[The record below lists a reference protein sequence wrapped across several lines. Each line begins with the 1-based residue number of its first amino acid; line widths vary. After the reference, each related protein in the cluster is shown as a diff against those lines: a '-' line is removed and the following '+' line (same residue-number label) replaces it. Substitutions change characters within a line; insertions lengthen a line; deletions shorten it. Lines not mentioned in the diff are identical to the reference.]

1 MELTFDYYKNAQDAE
16 IYLCNPD
23 KSLLGALY
31 AKNKNVILRFNSIS
45 ELTFEVP
52 KYVSNSA
59 GEMIEHPYYERIAT
73 KRLVKVDK
81 IGWFRI
87 IQAVETE
94 NATGAVKAVTA
105 ESHQAVF
112 KDMGFVEENRLYK
125 FYDAT
130 DIYDEKYN
138 PDDAGAIPSV
148 VGQLYQQLGITCDL
162 NIGDIT
168 PTIDYGKWKI
178 IWIEEALRYSPAK
191 AENVCRTLKG
201 SDGLFGYDFMVTN
214 VEDAFQVIFEFDFL
228 HHAIKVKSAAS
239 VAEKTNIYLS
249 FENLVQELALTE
261 KSDEIVTVLSCKG
274 TDLDITSVNPMGTNY
289 ICDFSYFM
297 GDETNGYPWMSKAL
311 TDKLIDWKANVDAAE
326 TTYSGYVA
334 KLQDLY
340 LEKTEYESK
349 KTFVD
354 LKLKDTEEVRD
365 QYINNQTLATSYF
378 GAETV
383 ETGEKSRE
391 SSSVF
396 HTAGFSK
403 DSAAM
408 EWKCYAVPPVYD
420 TDTNSYAFE
429 SEDCKTGTTLA
440 NCFAQDPTYLYFMDG
455 DTKSY
460 CKIKQGTSV
469 EDGKATYFV
478 DGFERFTAYKN
489 NGYWY
494 DLYAAENKTIDD
506 NIARITGNET
516 TPNTIKYVL
525 AKMSEIA
532 EQTNILTYFT
542 AYPTLFDE
550 LKCYWVDGQYTND
563 TLKAADGTTV
573 AENLELAKELMDAGK
588 TELNRVCQ
596 PRFSFTVTSANFLKM
611 PQFLKFAR
619 EIALGKV
626 VTVEKNENTHYFP
639 ALTEMAFSL
648 DTSENFS
655 LTFSNSLKLT
665 DWGYTYADLIKSASS
680 TTRTVESNWSNLM
693 DYSQSKEQINQM
705 LYNTLDRTLRAGMD
719 NAYAQDFVID
729 NSGILGRKKR
739 EDGTFEDCQVR
750 MTNNLLV
757 FTRDNWQTACTAL
770 GQIYYDNP
778 DGTPSEGYG
787 LATEVLVGKMIIG
800 ENLWI
805 GNESGSVQIDAD
817 GIVISN
823 GSISSADYIY
833 SEASLPYSLNGI
845 KIDLGNEPY
854 IKTPNFAIEPNGDAY
869 FKGDITVENL
879 TLNIDAAIGGALQSK
894 NFAYEDLETTTNNI
908 EVDSEVIEYKE
919 TGSLISGYRY
929 SVVQITGSITFDNP
943 INIVESFTVNSA
955 TLKSG
960 YEGCTLT
967 NLLYEQ
973 PTYTIAGSTINFTFK
988 SRYRSSRSYALLPVV
1003 DSCSVTI
1010 KVSQFK
1016 AKTGLKINF
1025 GDNPYILSTNFSLD
1039 ADGIITAVNANIS
1052 GYVNATSGKIGAF
1065 DITGDGLESEHIKLN
1080 SQSIYF
1086 PTQSVFNLSNNVT
1099 IFNEDNVSYIAT
1111 SGERDFEIRNITGA
1125 GIRFKALEESEAVVQ
1140 QIVFGTFTYK
1150 EELVTTEIDMDA
1162 SYTRRICSLT
1172 IPWKV
1177 GSSGVLSMPQHYT
1190 IYCRHLEDYPGAIFG
1205 AGASKDYKTIEIS
1218 LDIPAFTHQ
1227 GSFTVQIRDARK
1239 ASTCTFYGVSKTYSE
1254 TNSDFSMNN
1263 ISFDC
1268 LNISV
1273 TNNVLYSLGSFC
1285 PNESANGTTSG
1296 YLLGDDSHVW
1306 GSIRAY
1312 TSSITTSDRREKNN
1326 IALLTEKHEKFFDGL
1341 SPATFVYEHADSGRT
1356 HLGFIAQDVEDS
1368 LLEAGLTTMDFA
1380 GVCVGNDENKTY
1392 GLRYEEFIA
1401 LNTSQIQKLK
1411 RRVAELEKELKEIK
1425 GNET

>member
-31 AKNKNVILRFNSIS
+31 AKNKNVILRFNNIS

-59 GEMIEHPYYERIAT
+59 GEMIEHPYYERVAT

-94 NATGAVKAVTA
+94 NSTGVVKSVTA

-130 DIYDEKYN
+130 DIYDERYN

-178 IWIEEALRYSPAK
+178 IWIEEALRYSLSK
-191 AENVCRTLKG
+191 SENVCRTLKG
-201 SDGLFGYDFMVTN
+201 SNGLFGYDFMVSD

-228 HHAIKVKSAAS
+228 HHAIKIKSATS
-239 VAEKTNIYLS
+239 VAQKTNIYLS
-249 FENLVQELALTE
+249 FENLIQEMALTE

-311 TDKLIDWKANVDAAE
+311 TDKLIDWKTKVDAAE
-326 TTYSGYVA
+326 ATYSSYVA
-334 KLQDLY
+334 QLQDLY
-340 LEKTEYESK
+340 LEKTGYESK
-349 KTFVD
+349 KSFVD

-365 QYINNQTLATSYF
+365 QYINNQALATSYF

-391 SSSVF
+391 NSSVF
-396 HTAGFSK
+396 YATGFSK
-403 DSAAM
+403 DSTAR
-408 EWKCYAVPPVYD
+408 EWKCYAVPPVYNA
-420 TDTNSYAFE
+420 DTNSYAFE
-429 SEDCKTGTTLA
+429 GDDFKSGTTLA
-440 NCFAQDPTYLYFMDG
+440 NCFAQDQTYLYFMDG

-460 CKIKQGTSV
+460 CKIKQGMSV
-469 EDGKATYFV
+469 EDENATYFV

-489 NGYWY
+489 NGHWY
-494 DLYAAENKTIDD
+494 DLYAAENQSIDN
-506 NIARITGNET
+506 NITRIVGNET
-516 TPNTIKYVL
+516 TPNTINYVL

-532 EQTNILTYFT
+532 EQTNILTYFA
-542 AYPTLFDE
+542 AYPALFDE

-563 TLKAADGTTV
+563 TLKAVDGTTV

-648 DTSENFS
+648 DKSENFS

-665 DWGYTYADLIKSASS
+665 DWGYTYADLIKSASN

-778 DGTPSEGYG
+778 DGTVSEGYG

-805 GNESGSVQIDAD
+805 GNETGSVQIDGD

-823 GSISSADYIY
+823 GNISSANY
-833 SEASLPYSLNGI
+833 SYDGTQDPYATNGI
-845 KIDLGNEPY
+845 MIGLGSIPY
-854 IKTPNFAIEPNGDAY
+854 IRSTNFAITEDGNAY
-869 FKGDITVENL
+869 FKGNLDVESLTSDNFNITYDGTVSCK
-879 TLNIDAAIGGALQSK
+879 NITIDGGVIKSS
-894 NFAYEDLETTTNNI
+894 NFVAEEIREEIDGTYQIVTPNSLRPY
-908 EVDSEVIEYKE
+908 VVPPS
-919 TGSLISGYRY
+919 GSTSYYIYRISG
-929 SVVQITGSITFDNP
+929 
-943 INIVESFTVNSA
+943 SFTVNEVDGITNAYRIGSIRYTFEGSSYSVSSIEEESITYNGNVVTYYFRVKTQNHPYNLQYYGIPTGFIIKIGYDAYRVTGRECSA
-955 TLKSG
+955 GAMIDLS
-960 YEGCTLT
+960 ES
-967 NLLYEQ
+967 
-973 PTYTIAGSTINFTFK
+973 P
-988 SRYRSSRSYALLPVV
+988 ALLFPNFSI
-1003 DSCSVTI
+1003 DEEGNMKASSGMIGGLTIDNGGSLFTKNFKIYNEQDDEGGYYSVI
-1010 KVSQFK
+1010 KLSEDDGTWGTSITPDKIIIPSGEFENIYSGI
-1016 AKTGLKINF
+1016 AEFGGLKAGMLTFDSIKRTVNSQEVSAARILF
-1025 GDNPYILSTNFSLD
+1025 GNESENVAIEFVPGAITYYPVTFVADTLGISKLGDNPWGIDVTLYIGYGTENQALYFTPEP
-1039 ADGIITAVNANIS
+1039 ITVGVRCYA
-1052 GYVNATSGKIGAF
+1052 AF
-1065 DITGDGLESEHIKLN
+1065 D
-1080 SQSIYF
+1080 
-1086 PTQSVFNLSNNVT
+1086 
-1099 IFNEDNVSYIAT
+1099 
-1111 SGERDFEIRNITGA
+1111 GEETN
-1125 GIRFKALEESEAVVQ
+1125 
-1140 QIVFGTFTYK
+1140 GT
-1150 EELVTTEIDMDA
+1150 
-1162 SYTRRICSLT
+1162 LT
-1172 IPWKV
+1172 I
-1177 GSSGVLSMPQHYT
+1177 
-1190 IYCRHLEDYPGAIFG
+1190 R
-1205 AGASKDYKTIEIS
+1205 AGTA
-1218 LDIPAFTHQ
+1218 
-1227 GSFTVQIRDARK
+1227 G
-1239 ASTCTFYGVSKTYSE
+1239 GTY
-1254 TNSDFSMNN
+1254 D
-1263 ISFDC
+1263 
-1268 LNISV
+1268 
-1273 TNNVLYSLGSFC
+1273 
-1285 PNESANGTTSG
+1285 SG
-1296 YLLGDDSHVW
+1296 YLW
-1306 GSIRAY
+1306 GIKHNIAMTSVNGTSITHTTVY
-1312 TSSITTSDRREKNN
+1312 SSSSIQGAISKAPKIQLVRN
-1326 IALLTEKHEKFFDGL
+1326 
-1341 SPATFVYEHADSGRT
+1341 SG
-1356 HLGFIAQDVEDS
+1356 GVES
-1368 LLEAGLTTMDFA
+1368 ILQ
-1380 GVCVGNDENKTY
+1380 TY
-1392 GLRYEEFIA
+1392 
-1401 LNTSQIQKLK
+1401 
-1411 RRVAELEKELKEIK
+1411 
-1425 GNET
+1425 

>member
-31 AKNKNVILRFNSIS
+31 AKNKNVILRFNNIS

-59 GEMIEHPYYERIAT
+59 GEMIEHPYYERVAT

-94 NATGAVKAVTA
+94 NSTGVVKSVTA

-178 IWIEEALRYSPAK
+178 IWIEEALRYSLSK
-191 AENVCRTLKG
+191 SENVCRTLKG
-201 SDGLFGYDFMVTN
+201 SNGLFGYDFMVSD

-228 HHAIKVKSAAS
+228 HHAIKIKSATS
-239 VAEKTNIYLS
+239 VAQKTNIYLS
-249 FENLVQELALTE
+249 FENLIQEMALTE

-311 TDKLIDWKANVDAAE
+311 TDKLIDWKTKVDAAE
-326 TTYSGYVA
+326 TTYSSYVA
-334 KLQDLY
+334 QLQDLY
-340 LEKTEYESK
+340 LEKTGYESK
-349 KTFVD
+349 KSFVD

-365 QYINNQTLATSYF
+365 QYINNQALATSYF

-391 SSSVF
+391 NSSVF
-396 HTAGFSK
+396 YATGFSK
-403 DSAAM
+403 DSTAR
-408 EWKCYAVPPVYD
+408 EWKCYAVPPVYNA
-420 TDTNSYAFE
+420 DTNSYAFE
-429 SEDCKTGTTLA
+429 GDDFKSGTTLA
-440 NCFAQDPTYLYFMDG
+440 NCFAQDQTYLYFMDG

-460 CKIKQGTSV
+460 CKIKQGMSV
-469 EDGKATYFV
+469 EDESATYFV

-489 NGYWY
+489 NGHWY
-494 DLYAAENKTIDD
+494 DLYAAENQSIDN
-506 NIARITGNET
+506 NIARIMGNET
-516 TPNTIKYVL
+516 TPNTINYVL

-532 EQTNILTYFT
+532 EQTNILTYFA
-542 AYPTLFDE
+542 AYPALFDE

-563 TLKAADGTTV
+563 TLKAVDGTTV

-648 DTSENFS
+648 DKSENFS

-665 DWGYTYADLIKSASS
+665 DWGYTYADLIKSASN

-805 GNESGSVQIDAD
+805 GNETGSVQIDGD

-823 GSISSADYIY
+823 GSISSENYLYDYSDY
-833 SEASLPYSLNGI
+833 PYATSGI
-845 KIDLGNEPY
+845 KIELGELPY
-854 IKTPNFAIEPNGDAY
+854 IRSTNFVLAENGDAY
-869 FKGDITVENL
+869 FKGNIQAESLTSDNFWITHDGDVYCRNISIDGGVIKSANCEMEEVTEEITGEESITVKARPYVVPPVGSSARHKYRITGTFSVNGADGI
-879 TLNIDAAIGGALQSK
+879 NYADIIGGMKYYYSGTVYSAYSVDPSISYDGNTITYDIMVETQAHLYNPYLYAPPD
-894 NFAYEDLETTTNNI
+894 NFSFKISYGAYK
-908 EVDSEVIEYKE
+908 V
-919 TGSLISGYRY
+919 SGYKY
-929 SVVQITGSITFDNP
+929 
-943 INIVESFTVNSA
+943 
-955 TLKSG
+955 KSG
-960 YEGCTLT
+960 VMIDL
-967 NLLYEQ
+967 
-973 PTYTIAGSTINFTFK
+973 
-988 SRYRSSRSYALLPVV
+988 
-1003 DSCSVTI
+1003 
-1010 KVSQFK
+1010 
-1016 AKTGLKINF
+1016 
-1025 GDNPYILSTNFSLD
+1025 GDNPC
-1039 ADGIITAVNANIS
+1039 
-1052 GYVNATSGKIGAF
+1052 
-1065 DITGDGLESEHIKLN
+1065 
-1080 SQSIYF
+1080 IYF
-1086 PTQSVFNLSNNVT
+1086 PKFSVDSDGKIIAASGSIGCLT
-1099 IFNEDNVSYIAT
+1099 INEDGSLSTDYFSISKDGKLVATQADISGNIRVDAAYITGQLVASQIDTTNLVVQELLAEKVQYNSSNTIENSVYTGGRGVHLKYIQRSSSLTQEYQTLVDGLQIVQRYLYNSSTLGEGVIMPGYDSFGVECTKGTGHLYGTWVNNSGSAISSDVNKKNSIEELSQKYSLLFDRLRPVRFKYNDGT
-1111 SGERDFEIRNITGA
+1111 SGRYH
-1125 GIRFKALEESEAVVQ
+1125 S
-1140 QIVFGTFTYK
+1140 
-1150 EELVTTEIDMDA
+1150 
-1162 SYTRRICSLT
+1162 
-1172 IPWKV
+1172 
-1177 GSSGVLSMPQHYT
+1177 
-1190 IYCRHLEDYPGAIFG
+1190 
-1205 AGASKDYKTIEIS
+1205 
-1218 LDIPAFTHQ
+1218 
-1227 GSFTVQIRDARK
+1227 
-1239 ASTCTFYGVSKTYSE
+1239 
-1254 TNSDFSMNN
+1254 
-1263 ISFDC
+1263 
-1268 LNISV
+1268 
-1273 TNNVLYSLGSFC
+1273 
-1285 PNESANGTTSG
+1285 
-1296 YLLGDDSHVW
+1296 
-1306 GSIRAY
+1306 
-1312 TSSITTSDRREKNN
+1312 
-1326 IALLTEKHEKFFDGL
+1326 
-1341 SPATFVYEHADSGRT
+1341 
-1356 HLGFIAQDVEDS
+1356 GFIAQEVRDAVKEVELNDDEFAAYIEINEWDK
-1368 LLEAGLTTMDFA
+1368 EAEA
-1380 GVCVGNDENKTY
+1380 PKRSAY
-1392 GLRYEEFIA
+1392 LRYSEFIA
-1401 LNTSQIQKLK
+1401 LCVHEIQKLK
-1411 RRVAELEKELKEIK
+1411 QELKEIK

>member
-94 NATGAVKAVTA
+94 NSTGAVKAVTA

-130 DIYDEKYN
+130 DIYDENYD
-138 PDDAGAIPSV
+138 PDNAGAIPSV

-168 PTIDYGKWKI
+168 PTIDYEKWKI
-178 IWIEEALRYSPAK
+178 IWIEEALRYSPSK

-201 SDGLFGYDFMVTN
+201 SDGLFGYDFMVSD

-228 HHAIKVKSAAS
+228 HHAIKVKSATS
-239 VAEKTNIYLS
+239 VAAKTNIYLS

-311 TDKLIDWKANVDAAE
+311 TDKLIEWKANVDASE
-326 TTYSGYVA
+326 STYSNYVA
-334 KLQDLY
+334 QLQDLY

-365 QYINNQTLATSYF
+365 QYINNQSLATSYF

-396 HTAGFSK
+396 YSTGFSK

-408 EWKCYAVPPVYD
+408 VWKCYAVPPVYNS
-420 TDTNSYAFE
+420 DTNSYAFE
-429 SEDCKTGTTLA
+429 GEDYKSGTTLA
-440 NCFAQDPTYLYFMDG
+440 NCFVQDQTYLYFMDG
-455 DTKSY
+455 DAKSY
-460 CKIKQGTSV
+460 CKIKQGTSID
-469 EDGKATYFV
+469 EGGNPSYFV

-489 NGYWY
+489 NGHWY
-494 DLYAAENKTIDD
+494 DLYAAEKQSIDN
-506 NIARITGNET
+506 NISRITGSET
-516 TPNTIKYVL
+516 TPNTIEYVL
-525 AKMSEIA
+525 AKMNEIA
-532 EQTNILTYFT
+532 EQTNILKYFT

-563 TLKAADGTTV
+563 TLKAVDGTTV
-573 AENLELAKELMDAGK
+573 SENLELAKELMDAGK

-596 PRFSFTVTSANFLKM
+596 PRLSFTVTSANFLKM
-611 PQFLKFAR
+611 PEFLKFAR
-619 EIALGKV
+619 ELALGKV
-626 VTVEKNENTHYFP
+626 VTVEKNESTHYFP
-639 ALTEMAFSL
+639 ALTEMSFSL
-648 DTSENFS
+648 DTSENFA

-693 DYSQSKEQINQM
+693 DYSQNKQQISGL

-770 GQIYYDNP
+770 GQVYYDTP

-787 LATEVLVGKMIIG
+787 LATEVLVGKMIVG

-805 GNESGSVQIDAD
+805 GNETGSVQIDAN

-823 GSISSADYIY
+823 GSISSANYLYNASDYPYANSGMMI
-833 SEASLPYSLNGI
+833 ELGELPYIRS
-845 KIDLGNEPY
+845 
-854 IKTPNFAIEPNGDAY
+854 TNFVITEGGDAY
-869 FKGDITVENL
+869 FKGNIHAESLTSDNFWITHDGDVGCR
-879 TLNIDAAIGGALQSK
+879 NITIDGGVIKS
-894 NFAYEDLETTTNNI
+894 TNCEME
-908 EVDSEVIEYKE
+908 EVKE
-919 TGSLISGYRY
+919 EITGQESIIKSPSPYVVPPVGSTGRHTYR
-929 SVVQITGSITFDNP
+929 ITGSFSIDGVDGIDYVSIGSKMPQYAYQGGIYEVYQITDYSYECDGNKVTYEIYVETQAHLYNP
-943 INIVESFTVNSA
+943 YLYTPPYNFTVLFTYSA
-955 TLKSG
+955 YRVSGYKYKSG
-960 YEGCTLT
+960 VMIDLGENPCIYF
-967 NLLYEQ
+967 
-973 PTYTIAGSTINFTFK
+973 PKFS
-988 SRYRSSRSYALLPVV
+988 V
-1003 DSCSVTI
+1003 DSDGRIKATSGVIGCLNISEDGRLYTDYFSISKDGKLTATQADISGNI
-1010 KVSQFK
+1010 KVKAADIEGKLSSSQ
-1016 AKTGLKINF
+1016 I
-1025 GDNPYILSTNFSLD
+1025 D
-1039 ADGIITAVNANIS
+1039 ADGIVAGELFSEYSVSNGNKTNLFDGDGIGQTYTQSS
-1052 GYVNATSGKIGAF
+1052 GTWKYTSLLDSMQLYMRYYIGSSLSSWAMVTSG
-1065 DITGDGLESEHIKLN
+1065 GLE
-1080 SQSIYF
+1080 
-1086 PTQSVFNLSNNVT
+1086 
-1099 IFNEDNVSYIAT
+1099 
-1111 SGERDFEIRNITGA
+1111 
-1125 GIRFKALEESEAVVQ
+1125 
-1140 QIVFGTFTYK
+1140 
-1150 EELVTTEIDMDA
+1150 
-1162 SYTRRICSLT
+1162 
-1172 IPWKV
+1172 
-1177 GSSGVLSMPQHYT
+1177 
-1190 IYCRHLEDYPGAIFG
+1190 
-1205 AGASKDYKTIEIS
+1205 
-1218 LDIPAFTHQ
+1218 Q
-1227 GSFTVQIRDARK
+1227 G
-1239 ASTCTFYGVSKTYSE
+1239 
-1254 TNSDFSMNN
+1254 
-1263 ISFDC
+1263 
-1268 LNISV
+1268 
-1273 TNNVLYSLGSFC
+1273 
-1285 PNESANGTTSG
+1285 
-1296 YLLGDDSHVW
+1296 
-1306 GSIRAY
+1306 
-1312 TSSITTSDRREKNN
+1312 SDRRIKNSIQELN
-1326 IALLTEKHEKFFDGL
+1326 SAYEVFFDSLRPVIFKYNGIDDCIH
-1341 SPATFVYEHADSGRT
+1341 T
-1356 HLGFIAQDVEDS
+1356 GFIAQEVE
-1368 LLEAGLTTMDFA
+1368 EAAQQAGLDETMLAAVLKRD
-1380 GVCVGNDENKTY
+1380 DTY
-1392 GLRYEEFIA
+1392 GLRYIEFIA
-1401 LNTSQIQKLK
+1401 LCVGEIQKLK
-1411 RRVAELEKELKEIK
+1411 QELKEIK

>member
-130 DIYDEKYN
+130 DIYDENYD

-201 SDGLFGYDFMVTN
+201 SDGLFGYDFMVAN

-311 TDKLIDWKANVDAAE
+311 TDKLVEWKANVDAAE

-334 KLQDLY
+334 QLQDLY

-396 HTAGFSK
+396 YTTGFSNGK
-403 DSAAM
+403 VGQ
-408 EWKCYAVPPVYD
+408 WKCYTVPPVYD
-420 TDTNSYAFE
+420 ADTNSYAFE
-429 SEDCKTGTTLA
+429 GEDYKEGTTLE
-440 NCFAQDPTYLYFMDG
+440 NCFIQDPTYLYFMDG

-506 NIARITGNET
+506 SIARITGNET

-525 AKMSEIA
+525 AKMTEIA
-532 EQTNILTYFT
+532 EQTNILTHFT
-542 AYPTLFDE
+542 AYPALFDE

-778 DGTPSEGYG
+778 DGTVSEGYG

-823 GSISSADYIY
+823 GSISSSDYVY
-833 SEASLPYSLNGI
+833 SESSIPYSLSGI
-845 KIDLGNEPY
+845 MMNLGNEPY
-854 IKTPNFAIEPNGDAY
+854 IRTPSFALETNGDAY
-869 FKGDITVENL
+869 FKGDVTAENL
-879 TLNIDAAIGGALQSK
+879 TLNIDAVIGGALQSK
-894 NFAYEDLETTTNNI
+894 NFSFTDIETITQNV
-908 EVDSEVIEYKE
+908 EVSSTFVSKTE
-919 TGSLISGYRY
+919 TGSMISGYRY
-929 SVVQITGSITFDNP
+929 AIVEITGSITMDRP
-943 INIVESFTVNSA
+943 INIVESLSVNSA
-955 TLKSG
+955 TLNAETNG
-960 YEGCTLT
+960 YTLV
-967 NLLYEQ
+967 NLLYTQ
-973 PTYTIAGSTINFTFK
+973 PTYTVSGNTISFTFK
-988 SRYRSSRSYALLPVV
+988 SRYRSSRGYALLPKV
-1003 DSCSVTI
+1003 DACNITI
-1010 KVSQFK
+1010 KVGEFK
-1016 AKTGLKINF
+1016 AKSGLKINF
-1025 GDNPYILSTNFSLD
+1025 GDTPYILSPNFLLN
-1039 ADGIITAVNANIS
+1039 ADGTISATNANIE
-1052 GYVNATSGKIGAF
+1052 GEINATTGTVGAF
-1065 DITGDGLESEHIKLN
+1065 TITADGLESEHIKLN
-1080 SQSIYF
+1080 SQSIFF
-1086 PTQSVFNLSNNVT
+1086 PTQSIFNLSNDVT
-1099 IFNEDNVSYIAT
+1099 IFNEDTTSYIAT
-1111 SGERDFEIRNITGA
+1111 TGTRDFEIKNIGGA
-1125 GIRFKALEESEAVVQ
+1125 GIRFAANVADENVYQAITLGAFKITTHVWTEDLGEGYYYDHYSYTLDFPYSISGNGVLLSPLSFTIYVRYT
-1140 QIVFGTFTYK
+1140 IDNPGGIFGIGAST
-1150 EELVTTEIDMDA
+1150 TTENI
-1162 SYTRRICSLT
+1162 
-1172 IPWKV
+1172 
-1177 GSSGVLSMPQHYT
+1177 
-1190 IYCRHLEDYPGAIFG
+1190 AI
-1205 AGASKDYKTIEIS
+1205 TV
-1218 LDIPAFTHQ
+1218 DIPALVNSGTFSKDL
-1227 GSFTVQIRDARK
+1227 GLVVKSSWLTVHGVCK
-1239 ASTCTFYGVSKTYSE
+1239 TNST
-1254 TNSDFSMNN
+1254 TNSDYSYSAISFENIVIKTTNN
-1263 ISFDC
+1263 I
-1268 LNISV
+1268 
-1273 TNNVLYSLGSFC
+1273 LYSLGSFC
-1285 PNESANGTTSG
+1285 PNTTATASSG

-1306 GSIRAY
+1306 RTVRAY
-1312 TSSITTSDRREKNN
+1312 TASITTSDRREKNN
-1326 IALLTEKHEKFFDGL
+1326 ICLLRDEHDVFFDGL
-1341 SPATFVYEHADSGRT
+1341 KPVTFIYEHADTGRT
-1356 HLGFIAQDVEDS
+1356 HLGFIAQDVETS
-1368 LLEAGLTTMDFA
+1368 LLSSGLTTMDFA
-1380 GVCVGNDENKTY
+1380 GVCIGNDENKTY

-1411 RRVAELEKELKEIK
+1411 TRVAELEKELKEIK

>member
-130 DIYDEKYN
+130 DIYDENYD

-168 PTIDYGKWKI
+168 PTIDYEKWKI

-191 AENVCRTLKG
+191 TENVCRTLKG
-201 SDGLFGYDFMVTN
+201 SDGLFGYDFMVSN

-228 HHAIKVKSAAS
+228 HHAIKIKSAAS
-239 VAEKTNIYLS
+239 VATKTNIYLS

-311 TDKLIDWKANVDAAE
+311 TGKLIEWKANVDASE
-326 TTYSGYVA
+326 STYSDYVA
-334 KLQDLY
+334 QLQDLY

-365 QYINNQTLATSYF
+365 QYINNQSLATSYF

-391 SSSVF
+391 RNSVF
-396 HTAGFSK
+396 YSAGFSK
-403 DSAAM
+403 DSTARA
-408 EWKCYAVPPVYD
+408 WKCYAVPPVYNA
-420 TDTNSYAFE
+420 DTNSYAFE
-429 SEDCKTGTTLA
+429 GEDCKSGTTLE
-440 NCFAQDPTYLYFMDG
+440 NCFTQDQTYLYFMDG

-460 CKIKQGTSV
+460 CKIKQGTSI
-469 EDGKATYFV
+469 EGGNATYFV

-494 DLYAAENKTIDD
+494 DLYAEENKTIDD
-506 NIARITGNET
+506 NITRITGDET
-516 TPNTIKYVL
+516 TPSTIKYVL

-532 EQTNILTYFT
+532 EQTNILTYFA

-563 TLKAADGTTV
+563 TLKAVDGTTV

-739 EDGTFEDCQVR
+739 EDGTFEDYQVR

-778 DGTPSEGYG
+778 DGTVSEGYG

-805 GNESGSVQIDAD
+805 GNESGSVQIDAN
-817 GIVISN
+817 GIEISN
-823 GSISSADYIY
+823 GYISSSDYSY
-833 SEASLPYSLNGI
+833 DEGSLPYATKGI
-845 KIDLGNEPY
+845 MIDLGALPY
-854 IKTPNFAIEPNGDAY
+854 IRSTNFSITEDGDAY
-869 FKGDITVENL
+869 FKGNLDVESLTSENFNITSEGDVSCK
-879 TLNIDAAIGGALQSK
+879 NITIDGGVIKSSNYTSEEIQEE
-894 NFAYEDLETTTNNI
+894 FAG
-908 EVDSEVIEYKE
+908 SE
-919 TGSLISGYRY
+919 
-929 SVVQITGSITFDNP
+929 SITTKGF
-943 INIVESFTVNSA
+943 
-955 TLKSG
+955 
-960 YEGCTLT
+960 
-967 NLLYEQ
+967 
-973 PTYTIAGSTINFTFK
+973 
-988 SRYRSSRSYALLPVV
+988 
-1003 DSCSVTI
+1003 
-1010 KVSQFK
+1010 
-1016 AKTGLKINF
+1016 LKIAPTT
-1025 GDNPYILSTNFSLD
+1025 GTSGRHTYRLSGIINVED
-1039 ADGIITAVNANIS
+1039 ADGILEVTRTGTLTYMYEGATYTPYSIEINELSYSGNYITYDFTVVTQPHIYNLQYYTPPYNFIFTIS
-1052 GYVNATSGKIGAF
+1052 YTAYKITGYKCTAGSIINLGNNPYIIFPKFKIDIDGKLTADGAIIYGEVYSERGKIGG
-1065 DITGDGLESEHIKLN
+1065 INI
-1080 SQSIYF
+1080 
-1086 PTQSVFNLSNNVT
+1086 NN
-1099 IFNEDNVSYIAT
+1099 N
-1111 SGERDFEIRNITGA
+1111 
-1125 GIRFKALEESEAVVQ
+1125 
-1140 QIVFGTFTYK
+1140 
-1150 EELVTTEIDMDA
+1150 
-1162 SYTRRICSLT
+1162 SLT
-1172 IPWKV
+1172 SDNGNFILSSDGTISV
-1177 GSSGVLSMPQHYT
+1177 NGIETIGSV
-1190 IYCRHLEDYPGAIFG
+1190 
-1205 AGASKDYKTIEIS
+1205 
-1218 LDIPAFTHQ
+1218 
-1227 GSFTVQIRDARK
+1227 K
-1239 ASTCTFYGVSKTYSE
+1239 ASTIGGIGDGNGFLDFNNNDAQVEQVSAAISSVVTDEGEFRAGLFYKLEPGNVNVQVTLSKPTNITKVFVATINYSIS
-1254 TNSDFSMNN
+1254 TNSDTYYTQKTYNITISAGSSQSAILSVPNLIRIDYDSGGYSVYEFSHSSISPSSFLQNSGITIPSIRVHGN
-1263 ISFDC
+1263 ISPDAV
-1268 LNISV
+1268 NSDWQ
-1273 TNNVLYSLGSFC
+1273 LGSEGLRWKEIWC
-1285 PNESANGTTSG
+1285 GQ
-1296 YLLGDDSHVW
+1296 
-1306 GSIRAY
+1306 
-1312 TSSITTSDRREKNN
+1312 SSINSTSDKNEKNS
-1326 IALLTEKHEKFFDGL
+1326 IEHLSDKYGVFFDEL
-1341 SPATFVYEHADSGRT
+1341 QPVRYKFNQNDSNRY
-1356 HLGFIAQDVEDS
+1356 HVGFIAQDVAAALSVAEIS
-1368 LLEAGLTTMDFA
+1368 TSDFA
-1380 GVCVGNDENKTY
+1380 GYLAYKKEDGSTGY
-1392 GLRYEEFIA
+1392 GLRYSEFIA
-1401 LNTSQIQKLK
+1401 LNTYEIQKLK
-1411 RRVAELEKELKEIK
+1411 SRVAELEKELKEIK

>member
-94 NATGAVKAVTA
+94 NSTGAVKAVTA

-130 DIYDEKYN
+130 DIYDENYD

-168 PTIDYGKWKI
+168 PTIDYEKWKI
-178 IWIEEALRYSPAK
+178 IWIEEALRYSPAR

-201 SDGLFGYDFMVTN
+201 SDGLFGYDFMVSN

-239 VAEKTNIYLS
+239 VAAKTNIYLS

-326 TTYSGYVA
+326 TTYSGYVEQ
-334 KLQDLY
+334 LQDFY

-383 ETGEKSRE
+383 ETGEKTRE
-391 SSSVF
+391 NSSVF
-396 HTAGFSK
+396 YATGFSK
-403 DSAAM
+403 DSTAR
-408 EWKCYAVPPVYD
+408 EWKCYAVPPVYNA
-420 TDTNSYAFE
+420 DTNSYAFE
-429 SEDCKTGTTLA
+429 SEDYKSGTTLE
-440 NCFAQDPTYLYFMDG
+440 NCFTQDQTYLYFMDG

-460 CKIKQGTSV
+460 CKIKQGTAI
-469 EDGKATYFV
+469 EDGNATYFV

-494 DLYAAENKTIDD
+494 DLYAAENQSIDD
-506 NIARITGNET
+506 NIARIMGNET
-516 TPNTIKYVL
+516 TPNTINYVL

-532 EQTNILTYFT
+532 EQTNILTYFS
-542 AYPTLFDE
+542 AYPALFDE

-563 TLKAADGTTV
+563 TLKAVDGTTV

-596 PRFSFTVTSANFLKM
+596 PRFSFTVTSANFLKI

-739 EDGTFEDCQVR
+739 EDGTFEDYQVR

-778 DGTPSEGYG
+778 DGTVSEGYG

-805 GNESGSVQIDAD
+805 GNETGSVQIDGD

-823 GSISSADYIY
+823 GSISSADYAYDDEGSSPYATSGIMIDL
-833 SEASLPYSLNGI
+833 SALPYIRS
-845 KIDLGNEPY
+845 
-854 IKTPNFAIEPNGDAY
+854 TNFVLTEYGDAY
-869 FKGDITVENL
+869 FKGNL
-879 TLNIDAAIGGALQSK
+879 D
-894 NFAYEDLETTTNNI
+894 
-908 EVDSEVIEYKE
+908 VDSLTSDNFNITHSGDVSCKNITIDGGVIKSSNFTATEK
-919 TGSLISGYRY
+919 R
-929 SVVQITGSITFDNP
+929 
-943 INIVESFTVNSA
+943 ESFTGTKTIVTPI
-955 TLKSG
+955 TLRPSVV
-960 YEGCTLT
+960 
-967 NLLYEQ
+967 
-973 PTYTIAGSTINFTFK
+973 PPSGSTSNYTYIISGSFIVDDANGVTDASRTTSITYVFEGTSYTVSSIDNETISRNGNMVTYSFKVKTQKHPYNLQLYGTPYNFTF
-988 SRYRSSRSYALLPVV
+988 
-1003 DSCSVTI
+1003 TI
-1010 KVSQFK
+1010 GYTAYKVAGYECTAGSI
-1016 AKTGLKINF
+1016 INL
-1025 GDNPYILSTNFSLD
+1025 GSNPYILFPKFSVD
-1039 ADGIITAVNANIS
+1039 ADGKLV
-1052 GYVNATSGKIGAF
+1052 ATSGSIG
-1065 DITGDGLESEHIKLN
+1065 
-1080 SQSIYF
+1080 
-1086 PTQSVFNLSNNVT
+1086 
-1099 IFNEDNVSYIAT
+1099 
-1111 SGERDFEIRNITGA
+1111 
-1125 GIRFKALEESEAVVQ
+1125 
-1140 QIVFGTFTYK
+1140 
-1150 EELVTTEIDMDA
+1150 
-1162 SYTRRICSLT
+1162 
-1172 IPWKV
+1172 
-1177 GSSGVLSMPQHYT
+1177 
-1190 IYCRHLEDYPGAIFG
+1190 
-1205 AGASKDYKTIEIS
+1205 
-1218 LDIPAFTHQ
+1218 
-1227 GSFTVQIRDARK
+1227 
-1239 ASTCTFYGVSKTYSE
+1239 
-1254 TNSDFSMNN
+1254 
-1263 ISFDC
+1263 C
-1268 LNISV
+1268 LNISEDGRLYTDYFSISSDGKLV
-1273 TNNVLYSLGSFC
+1273 ATEATISGNIKVNAADIVGKLSASQIDVDDITAKELYAEYYVSNGIKTNTFDGDGISQHYKQTSGTWEYYSL
-1285 PNESANGTTSG
+1285 
-1296 YLLGDDSHVW
+1296 LDSMRVHFAYYIS
-1306 GSIRAY
+1306 GSISNWY
-1312 TSSITTSDRREKNN
+1312 QLTSSGLENGSDRRIKNN
-1326 IALLTEKHEKFFDGL
+1326 IRQLDGKYSRFFDELRPVSFMYNGVNDCIHMGL
-1341 SPATFVYEHADSGRT
+1341 
-1356 HLGFIAQDVEDS
+1356 IAQDVMRAAEV
-1368 LLEAGLTTMDFA
+1368 AGINEETFA
-1380 GVCVGNDENKTY
+1380 ALAENNGVY
-1392 GLRYEEFIA
+1392 GLRYSEFIS
-1401 LNTSQIQKLK
+1401 LCIYEIQKLK
-1411 RRVAELEKELKEIK
+1411 QELKEIK

>member
-1 MELTFDYYKNAQDAE
+1 MELTFDYYRNAQDAE

-23 KSLLGALY
+23 MSLLGALY
-31 AKNKNVILRFNSIS
+31 AKNKNITLRFNNIS

-59 GEMIEHPYYERIAT
+59 GKMIEHPYYERIAT
-73 KRLVKVDK
+73 KRLVKVEK

-94 NATGAVKAVTA
+94 NSTGAIKSVTA
-105 ESHQAVF
+105 ESHQSVF

-130 DIYDEKYN
+130 DIYDENYD
-138 PDDAGAIPSV
+138 PDDVGAIPSV

-168 PTIDYGKWKI
+168 PTIDYEKWKI
-178 IWIEEALRYSPAK
+178 IWIEESLRYSPAK

-201 SDGLFGYDFMVTN
+201 SDGLFGYDFMVNN
-214 VEDAFQVIFEFDFL
+214 VENAFQVIFEFDFL

-239 VAEKTNIYLS
+239 VAQKTNIYLS
-249 FENLVQELALTE
+249 FENLIQDMALTE

-274 TDLDITSVNPMGTNY
+274 DGLDISSVNPMGTNY

-297 GDETNGYPWMSKAL
+297 GSDAKGYPWMSKVL
-311 TDKLIDWKANVDAAE
+311 TDKLIEWKASVDASQSE
-326 TTYSGYVA
+326 YSSYVVQ
-334 KLQDLY
+334 LQNLY

-396 HTAGFSK
+396 YATGFSK
-403 DSAAM
+403 DSTARA
-408 EWKCYAVPPVYD
+408 WKCYAVPPVYNA
-420 TDTNSYAFE
+420 DTNSYAFE
-429 SEDCKTGTTLA
+429 GEDCKSGTTLE
-440 NCFAQDPTYLYFMDG
+440 NCFAQDQTYLYFMDG

-460 CKIKQGTSV
+460 CKIKQGTSI
-469 EDGKATYFV
+469 EDGEATYFV
-478 DGFERFTAYKN
+478 DGFERFTVYKN
-489 NGYWY
+489 NGYWH
-494 DLYAAENKTIDD
+494 DLYAAENKSIDD
-506 NIARITGNET
+506 NIARITGDET
-516 TPNTIKYVL
+516 TPNTINYVRK
-525 AKMSEIA
+525 KMKDIA
-532 EQTNILTYFT
+532 EQTNILTYF
-542 AYPTLFDE
+542 AAHPTLFHE

-563 TLKAADGTTV
+563 TLKAVDGTTV

-648 DTSENFS
+648 DKSENFS

-739 EDGTFEDCQVR
+739 EDGTFEDYQVR

-778 DGTPSEGYG
+778 DGTVSEGYG

-800 ENLWI
+800 DNLWI
-805 GNESGSVQIDAD
+805 GNETNSVKIDKD
-817 GIVISN
+817 GIVISS
-823 GSISSADYIY
+823 GSISSADY
-833 SEASLPYSLNGI
+833 SDNEANYPYSLSGI
-845 KIDLGNEPY
+845 KIDLGSEPY
-854 IKTPNFAIEPNGDAY
+854 IKTPSFALDSNGDAY
-869 FKGDITVENL
+869 FKGDVTAENL

-894 NFAYEDLETTTNNI
+894 NFAL
-908 EVDSEVIEYKE
+908 VDSEIYTQDVEVTSTVISTST
-919 TGSLISGYRY
+919 TGTTLINGYRF
-929 SVVQITGSITFDNP
+929 SIIEVTGSITFSE
-943 INIVESFTVNSA
+943 NIQTVNLFTVNSLILNESITGQ
-955 TLKSG
+955 TLV
-960 YEGCTLT
+960 
-967 NLLYEQ
+967 NLLYTQ
-973 PTYTIAGSTINFTFK
+973 PTYTISGNVITFTFR
-988 SRYRSSRSYALLPVV
+988 SRYRCSKTYALAPIAVSCNVSV
-1003 DSCSVTI
+1003 D
-1010 KVSQFK
+1010 VSELR
-1016 AKTGLKINF
+1016 AKSGLKIKF
-1025 GDNPYILSTNFSLD
+1025 GEAPYILSPNFSVNTEGLIS
-1039 ADGIITAVNANIS
+1039 ATNANIK
-1052 GYVNATSGKIGAF
+1052 GVINATSGTVGAF
-1065 DITGDGLESEHIKLN
+1065 TITADGLESEHIKLN
-1080 SQSIYF
+1080 SQSIYL
-1086 PTQSVFNLSNNVT
+1086 PTQSVFNLSNDVT
-1099 IFNEDNVSYIAT
+1099 IFNEDSVSYIAT
-1111 SGERDFEIRNITGA
+1111 TGNRDFEIRNIGGA
-1125 GIRFKALEESEAVVQ
+1125 GIRFKANSADEVVNQ
-1140 QIVFGTFTYK
+1140 
-1150 EELVTTEIDMDA
+1150 
-1162 SYTRRICSLT
+1162 T
-1172 IPWKV
+1172 ITLNNFV
-1177 GSSGVLSMPQHYT
+1177 GSEQDEDEYVGSGFACSVTCNYSISNSGVLLSPYHIEFY
-1190 IYCRHLEDYPGAIFG
+1190 IKYAIQEWTLVNG
-1205 AGASKDYKTIEIS
+1205 WVDKSTYEKLVSY
-1218 LDIPAFTHQ
+1218 DIPQ
-1227 GSFTVQIRDARK
+1227 GSNSGIIKFEKVHIRK
-1239 ASTCTFYGVSKTYSE
+1239 NSTEKFSLKGVSINKSSYGSSVSF
-1254 TNSDFSMNN
+1254 NSVSVNATNN
-1263 ISFDC
+1263 ILF
-1268 LNISV
+1268 
-1273 TNNVLYSLGSFC
+1273 SLGSFC
-1285 PNESANGTTSG
+1285 PNTTATSSSG

-1306 GSIRAY
+1306 RTVRAY
-1312 TSSITTSDRREKNN
+1312 TASITTSDRREKHG
-1326 IALLTEKHEKFFDGL
+1326 IAELEEAHDKFFDGL
-1341 SPATFVYEHADSGRT
+1341 TPVTFVYEHADSGRT
-1356 HLGFIAQDVEDS
+1356 HLGFIAQDVETA
-1368 LLEAGLTTMDFA
+1368 LLEAGFTTMDFA
-1380 GVCVGNDENKTY
+1380 GVCIGTDENKTY

-1411 RRVAELEKELKEIK
+1411 IRVAELEKRIK
-1425 GNET
+1425 GDKRE

>member
-440 NCFAQDPTYLYFMDG
+440 NCFAQDPTYFYFMDG

-516 TPNTIKYVL
+516 TPNTIKHVL

-573 AENLELAKELMDAGK
+573 AENLELAKELMEAGK

-648 DTSENFS
+648 DTSGNFS

-805 GNESGSVQIDAD
+805 GNETGSVQIDAN

-823 GSISSADYIY
+823 GSISSGNYVYDGTQA
-833 SEASLPYSLNGI
+833 PYSTSGMMI
-845 KIDLGNEPY
+845 ELGDAPY
-854 IKTPNFAIEPNGDAY
+854 IRSTNFVLTEDGDAY
-869 FKGDITVENL
+869 FKGDIVAYSLTSENFKI
-879 TLNIDAAIGGALQSK
+879 TRGGDVYCKNITIDGGIIKSS
-894 NFAYEDLETTTNNI
+894 NCEMEETT
-908 EVDSEVIEYKE
+908 EDS
-919 TGSLISGYRY
+919 S
-929 SVVQITGSITFDNP
+929 GSITITTSP
-943 INIVESFTVNSA
+943 RP
-955 TLKSG
+955 L
-960 YEGCTLT
+960 LT
-967 NLLYEQ
+967 
-973 PTYTIAGSTINFTFK
+973 PPVGSTGRHT
-988 SRYRSSRSYALLPVV
+988 YR
-1003 DSCSVTI
+1003 
-1010 KVSQFK
+1010 
-1016 AKTGLKINF
+1016 
-1025 GDNPYILSTNFSLD
+1025 
-1039 ADGIITAVNANIS
+1039 II
-1052 GYVNATSGKIGAF
+1052 
-1065 DITGDGLESEHIKLN
+1065 
-1080 SQSIYF
+1080 
-1086 PTQSVFNLSNNVT
+1086 
-1099 IFNEDNVSYIAT
+1099 
-1111 SGERDFEIRNITGA
+1111 
-1125 GIRFKALEESEAVVQ
+1125 
-1140 QIVFGTFTYK
+1140 
-1150 EELVTTEIDMDA
+1150 
-1162 SYTRRICSLT
+1162 
-1172 IPWKV
+1172 
-1177 GSSGVLSMPQHYT
+1177 
-1190 IYCRHLEDYPGAIFG
+1190 
-1205 AGASKDYKTIEIS
+1205 
-1218 LDIPAFTHQ
+1218 
-1227 GSFTVQIRDARK
+1227 GSFTVDGADGISSADVGRVKYIYQSDEYVAYDVS
-1239 ASTCTFYGVSKTYSE
+1239 ASFDFYGNMVSYEITIETQAHLYNPYLYTYPNTFSFAILYTSYKVTGYKYKSGVMIDLGETPCIYFPKFSVDSSGSIKATSGTIGCLTISE
-1254 TNSDFSMNN
+1254 DGSLSTDYFSISRDGKLVATQADISGNIKVSAADITGKLSADQIDVSSLVVQELSAEKIQYNSSNTITNTVYTGGRGVHLKYIQKSSSLTQEYQTLVDGLQIVQRYLYNSSTLGEGVIMPGYDSFAVECTKGTGHLYGTWVNNSGSAISSDVNKKNS
-1263 ISFDC
+1263 IEELSQK
-1268 LNISV
+1268 
-1273 TNNVLYSLGSFC
+1273 YSLLFDRLRPVRFKYNDG
-1285 PNESANGTTSG
+1285 TSG
-1296 YLLGDDSHVW
+1296 RYHS
-1306 GSIRAY
+1306 
-1312 TSSITTSDRREKNN
+1312 
-1326 IALLTEKHEKFFDGL
+1326 
-1341 SPATFVYEHADSGRT
+1341 
-1356 HLGFIAQDVEDS
+1356 GFIAQEVRDAVKEVELNDDEFAAYIEINEWDK
-1368 LLEAGLTTMDFA
+1368 EAEA
-1380 GVCVGNDENKTY
+1380 PKRSAY
-1392 GLRYEEFIA
+1392 LRYSEFIA
-1401 LNTSQIQKLK
+1401 LCVHEIQKLK
-1411 RRVAELEKELKEIK
+1411 QELKEIK